1 VATRKGRFRRAMERL
16 GSSKPAGW
24 WFLHVANPIDKR
36 LIPATNGWVSL
47 APGQP
52 ILVLETVGAKS
63 GQVRRTPLQYVA
75 DGNDIVLIASK
86 AGAPKHPAW
95 YHNLRA
101 NPDVKLYVKRRTGQY
116 HARFAEGEEYDRV
129 WERATEV
136 YSGYA
141 RYQERAG
148 ARKIPL
154 AVLSALPE

>member
-1 VATRKGRFRRAMERL
+1 VTVATRKGPFRRAMERL

-75 DGNDIVLIASK
+75 DGDRGVLGLRPVP
-86 AGAPKHPAW
+86 GACRRAEDPAR
-95 YHNLRA
+95 RA
-101 NPDVKLYVKRRTGQY
+101 ERR
-116 HARFAEGEEYDRV
+116 ARVG
-129 WERATEV
+129 
-136 YSGYA
+136 G
-141 RYQERAG
+141 
-148 ARKIPL
+148 
-154 AVLSALPE
+154 